1 MAGRKMAW
9 TRPLLAVVAAIALVL
24 VSAAVGAAL
33 WLSRS
38 SVSAELEQTLSHN
51 LGRQVRIEKGV
62 HLAVWPVLG
71 VRADG
76 LSIANIDGGQAAHLL
91 EAQSVDVGLS
101 PLPLLSGRL
110 EFRKVALNGAVI
122 HFEKLA
128 DGRVN
133 WNLSNRPPPKAGEKP
148 PEWLKDLRVDD
159 LLVRRSTVSFYD
171 GRSRLTQAIGDI
183 NMSLK
188 LTGLDHP
195 ATLKGRFSWAGQTA
209 NLDLTADDPRALL
222 NGGRS
227 HLALTFSS
235 KPLNL
240 KIAGIAGIAPGPI
253 DGDIDL
259 SGPSVRDLARLT
271 GKPMKP
277 GPGLGAFAVT
287 GHLTK
292 DGPVIGFDH
301 ARLRLDHLDAAGD
314 LSIDTTNARPFVRGD
329 LRTANLDMNP
339 YLGPEPP
346 PARAWPTTP
355 IGLESLH
362 AFDADLNLAADHVQF
377 RKIVISQARLR
388 VRLQDGAADIG
399 IDQMS
404 LYGGVG
410 TGGLRVADQ
419 AGVGGYGFR
428 FQLRGVQAKTL
439 LSDLAKIDRVQGSA
453 TAVVA
458 LAAQGRN
465 VDQIMHSLSGKASL
479 TVNDG
484 AVVGADLGALSSN
497 LTSALSGGAV
507 GPNARTAFTVAGADF
522 TLVHGVAATKNL
534 TISGVGVSVSGIGSV
549 DLGGRATDMLI
560 KPQGS
565 AGFGG
570 HKINLGAVPFR
581 VHGPWVKLSYEP
593 DLSGAAQALLARQ
606 AESLIGAGGKSDA
619 SGFGGLLQGLTG
631 GRGSEPANDGN
642 GQAQDGSQPASRPR
656 PQSSAL
662 GDLLNGLAPH

>member
-1 MAGRKMAW
+1 MARAKRAW
-9 TRPLLAVVAAIALVL
+9 RRPLLAAVATVALVVVAAMA
-24 VSAAVGAAL
+24 GATF
-33 WLSRS
+33 WLARS
-38 SVSAELEQTLSHN
+38 SVAAELEQTLSGN
-51 LGRQVRIEKGV
+51 LGRQVRIGRGV
-62 HLAVWPVLG
+62 HLVFWPVLG
-71 VRADG
+71 IQADG
-76 LSIANIDGGQAAHLL
+76 VSIANIDGGQAANLL
-91 EAQSVDVGLS
+91 EAESVDVGLS

-110 EFRKVALNGAVI
+110 EFRKVALNGAAI

-133 WNLSNRPPPKAGEKP
+133 WNLSNHPPEPGERP

-171 GRSRLTQAIGDI
+171 GRTRLTQAIGDI
-183 NMSLK
+183 DMSLR

-195 ATLKGRFSWAGQTA
+195 ALLKGRFSWAGQAA
-209 NLDLTADDPRALL
+209 NVDLTADDPRALL

-227 HLALTFSS
+227 HLALTFAS
-235 KPLNL
+235 KPLSL
-240 KIAGIAGIAPGPI
+240 KISGIAGIAPGPI
-253 DGDIDL
+253 EGDVDI
-259 SGPSVRDLARLT
+259 SGPSARDLARLT

-301 ARLRLDHLDAAGD
+301 ARLKLDHLNAAGD
-314 LSIDTTNARPFVRGD
+314 LSVDTTNARPFVRGD
-329 LRTANLDMNP
+329 LHTASLDMNP

-346 PARAWPTTP
+346 PARDWPTTP

-377 RKIVISQARLR
+377 RKIGISQARLR

-410 TGGLRVADQ
+410 TGELRAADQ
-419 AGVGGYGFR
+419 SGLGGYGFR
-428 FQLRGVQAKTL
+428 FQLRGVRAKTL
-439 LSDLAKIDRVQGSA
+439 LSDLATIDRVDGSA

-479 TVNDG
+479 TVSNG

-497 LTSALSGGAV
+497 LTSALTGGAV

-534 TISGVGVSVSGIGSV
+534 TISGAGVSVSGLGSI
-549 DLGGRATDMLI
+549 DLGSRSTDMLI
-560 KPQGS
+560 KPQGKV
-565 AGFGG
+565 GFGG

-581 VHGPWVKLSYEP
+581 VHGPWAKLSYEP
-593 DLSGAAQALLARQ
+593 DLSGAAQSLLARQ
-606 AESLIGAGGKSDA
+606 AESLIGTGGQGDA
-619 SGFGGLLQGLTG
+619 SGIGGLLQGLTG
-631 GRGSEPANDGN
+631 ARGSEPADG
-642 GQAQDGSQPASRPR
+642 GTGPAPDRSQRASRPS
-656 PQSSAL
+656 PQPSPL